1 MKVLINF
8 IPGIARLFAAIVP
21 ILLLFFYTK
30 TASLEQVGLVGYF
43 ISLITIL
50 GVLTDFGLPEAA
62 QRFIPQSNN
71 KKETIGQILFTEI
84 IVVVLGMLLFT
95 VSDVISDGEISKGYF
110 AMLLIVFFFSIS
122 NVVLV
127 IFNGLNYKN
136 RLTAYFFASAV
147 TFFAISAITFL
158 FFDFSAVNSFFIGR
172 LISWVIFTIL
182 PLVDLYRLNLLAFS
196 FNIPKKFLK
205 FAFNIFTASFA
216 YVLFTQWDSI
226 VVTQLG
232 SAKENGIYKPV
243 EFLASLP
250 LALRV
255 ILETKLL
262 PEFSEIEG
270 KGDFLTLK
278 NKTLFYTKALS
289 ALSIIVTIIAIPFTH
304 FGLSIFYNTEIAD
317 EGSLIFVL
325 TLIGT
330 FLYIL
335 SIPATTALQALNKE
349 HKIRNAATVQ
359 SAIFLIF
366 ATILFIPLGTVFL
379 PILLVITCGGY
390 FAYTFA
396 SVLSI
401 FTEKLK

>member
-1 MKVLINF
+1 MKLLINL
-8 IPGIARLFAAIVP
+8 IPGIARLLAAIVP

-30 TASLEQVGLVGYF
+30 TADLEQVGLVGYF

-50 GVLTDFGLPEAA
+50 GVLTDFGLPEGV
-62 QRFIPQSNN
+62 QRFIPQTSN

-84 IVVVLGMLLFT
+84 VVIVLGMLLF
-95 VSDVISDGEISKGYF
+95 SALDLILSGELSKGYF
-110 AMLLIVFFFSIS
+110 SILLVIFFFSIS
-122 NVVLV
+122 NVILV

-136 RLTAYFFASAV
+136 RLTGYFLASAI
-147 TFFAISAITFL
+147 TFFLISAVTFL

-172 LISWVIFTIL
+172 LISWIIFTVL
-182 PLVDLYRLNLLAFS
+182 PLIDLYRLDVLGIE
-196 FNIPKKFLK
+196 FNIPKKLLK

-232 SAKENGIYKPV
+232 SAKENGVYKPV

-270 KGDFLTLK
+270 NGDFVTLK
-278 NKTLFYTKALS
+278 NKTLFYTKVLS

-304 FGLSIFYNTEIAD
+304 FGLNIFYNTEIAD
-317 EGSLIFVL
+317 EGSLIFIL

-330 FLYIL
+330 FLYIV

-366 ATILFIPLGTVFL
+366 ATALFIPLGTVFL

-390 FAYTFA
+390 LAYTFA